1 MLGSEKIQPA
11 CGLILP
17 KIQPA
22 CALIFS
28 KISCQG
34 VVVRSYGS
42 LSITFFGL
50 IIFKELKKICLL

>member
-1 MLGSEKIQPA
+1 MLVSEKIQHV
-11 CGLILP
+11 CVLILP

-22 CALIFS
+22 RALILP

-42 LSITFFGL
+42 LSKTCFGL